1 MDSQS
6 AGVLSILG
14 IEGKLFIAQL
24 VNFGIV
30 IFVLWKLAYKPL
42 LKMMDER
49 TKKIE
54 QGLKDAEA
62 SAGSRKLAEDDR
74 TTIVAEARRAAKDI
88 MDQAAILAARERQE
102 ATVRTKAEVEKIV
115 SHGKET
121 IRAEKDKMMLEAK
134 AEVGSLV
141 ALATERVLRAK
152 LNATAD
158 AKLIENAISDVE
170 RAADGAP
177 GRTA

>member
-6 AGVLSILG
+6 TGVLASLG

-30 IFVLWKLAYKPL
+30 LFVLWKLAYKPL
-42 LKMMDER
+42 LKAMDER

-54 QGLKDAEA
+54 QGLKDAAA
-62 SAGSRKLAEDDR
+62 SAGSRKLAEEER
-74 TTIVAEARRAAKDI
+74 ANIVTEARKAAKDI
-88 MDQAAILAARERQE
+88 MDQAATLAAKERQE
-102 ATVRTKAEVEKIV
+102 ATAHTKSEVEKIV
-115 SHGKET
+115 AHGKDT

-158 AKLIENAISDVE
+158 AKLIENAITDVE